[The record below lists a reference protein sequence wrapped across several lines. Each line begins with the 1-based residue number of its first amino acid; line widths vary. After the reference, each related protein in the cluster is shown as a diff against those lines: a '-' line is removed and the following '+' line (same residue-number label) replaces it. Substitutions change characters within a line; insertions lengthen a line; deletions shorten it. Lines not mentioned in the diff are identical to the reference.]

1 LLHTQEGRIVGGQII
16 GTSGVLARI
25 NMLSFAMQ
33 RGAGLADIAAMETA
47 YTPPLSPT
55 VDPLTLAAEL
65 ALRKSSRRRNRQ

>member
-1 LLHTQEGRIVGGQII
+1 
-16 GTSGVLARI
+16 
-25 NMLSFAMQ
+25 MLSFAMQ
-33 RGAGLADIAAMETA
+33 RGARLADIAAMETA